1 MKMPKNVTQQW
12 KKLGQWQMETYISSG
27 KIVLNEDW
35 KLTFDASGKY
45 KGQSVFQKRLRNIG
59 LGRLQGSWGIYE
71 GQAYDKDKKSR
82 SGTNKVYGRII
93 FSDTLESFE
102 GVITN
107 GTSLSTKGVLK
118 NPDGS
123 VMTD

>member
-71 GQAYDKDKKSR
+71 G
-82 SGTNKVYGRII
+82 
-93 FSDTLESFE
+93 
-102 GVITN
+102 
-107 GTSLSTKGVLK
+107 
-118 NPDGS
+118 
-123 VMTD
+123 

>member
-1 MKMPKNVTQQW
+1 
-12 KKLGQWQMETYISSG
+12 METYISSG

-71 GQAYDKDKKSR
+71 G
-82 SGTNKVYGRII
+82 
-93 FSDTLESFE
+93 
-102 GVITN
+102 
-107 GTSLSTKGVLK
+107 
-118 NPDGS
+118 
-123 VMTD
+123 